1 VPEDRHWL
9 VKAEA
14 KRKANAIL
22 SFVNDKAL
30 RLAAQLVEKQRMD
43 RPEFLQLVNT

>member
-1 VPEDRHWL
+1 

-14 KRKANAIL
+14 KKKVNAIL
-22 SFVNDKAL
+22 SFVNDKAH
-30 RLAAQLVEKQRMD
+30 RLAAQLVEKKRID